1 MEDVQFHFGKRVRYS
16 YGDGKEIKSNNINA
30 LKEIKTDFYYSCDN
44 SKIKNYT
51 DINMNNYNIFNEI
64 LDNQN

>member
-1 MEDVQFHFGKRVRYS
+1 MRYS
-16 YGDGKEIKSNNINA
+16 YGVGKEIKSNNINA

-51 DINMNNYNIFNEI
+51 DIDMNK
-64 LDNQN
+64 

>member
-1 MEDVQFHFGKRVRYS
+1 MRYS
-16 YGDGKEIKSNNINA
+16 YGVGKEIKNNIINA